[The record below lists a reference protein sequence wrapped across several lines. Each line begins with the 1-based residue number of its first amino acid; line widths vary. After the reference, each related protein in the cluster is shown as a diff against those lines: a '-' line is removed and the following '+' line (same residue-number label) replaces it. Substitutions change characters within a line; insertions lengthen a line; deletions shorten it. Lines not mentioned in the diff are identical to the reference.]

1 MAAMKAYI
9 HARLTKA
16 DRALLEHMKKLTGH
30 SESELLR
37 TGLRL
42 AHKELSRKRSALE
55 LDGSSAGKFKKGP
68 RDLAANKKHLE
79 GFGP

>member
-1 MAAMKAYI
+1 MKAYI
-9 HARLTKA
+9 HARLTKR
-16 DRALLEHMKKLTGH
+16 DRALLEDLKKSTGH

-42 AHKELSRKRSALE
+42 AHKELSRKPSALD
-55 LDGSSAGKFKKGP
+55 LAGNSAGKFKKGP

-79 GFGP
+79 GFGQ